1 MAVKAPPLDLRAF
14 LLRGHSI
21 RLFRAAL
28 RSARRAPPN
37 SRGDLEQTIRSEM
50 ERNRYEKN
58 QQTIRFLISDGLQRL
73 KQLNVMLGIQGY
85 EEA

>member
-1 MAVKAPPLDLRAF
+1 MSFKMVGVVPSFWIA
-14 LLRGHSI
+14 
-21 RLFRAAL
+21 
-28 RSARRAPPN
+28 
-37 SRGDLEQTIRSEM
+37 GDLEQTIRSEM

>member
-1 MAVKAPPLDLRAF
+1 MSFKMVAVVPLF
-14 LLRGHSI
+14 W
-21 RLFRAAL
+21 
-28 RSARRAPPN
+28 SA
-37 SRGDLEQTIRSEM
+37 GDLEQTIRCEM

>member
-1 MAVKAPPLDLRAF
+1 MSFKMVDVVPLFWIA
-14 LLRGHSI
+14 
-21 RLFRAAL
+21 
-28 RSARRAPPN
+28 
-37 SRGDLEQTIRSEM
+37 GDLEQTIRSEM

>member
-1 MAVKAPPLDLRAF
+1 MSFKMVDVV
-14 LLRGHSI
+14 
-21 RLFRAAL
+21 RLFWIA
-28 RSARRAPPN
+28 
-37 SRGDLEQTIRSEM
+37 GDLEQTIRSEM

>member
-1 MAVKAPPLDLRAF
+1 MSFKMVDVVPLFWTA
-14 LLRGHSI
+14 
-21 RLFRAAL
+21 
-28 RSARRAPPN
+28 
-37 SRGDLEQTIRSEM
+37 GDLEQTIRSEM

>member
-1 MAVKAPPLDLRAF
+1 MAMSFKMVDVVPLFWIA
-14 LLRGHSI
+14 
-21 RLFRAAL
+21 
-28 RSARRAPPN
+28 
-37 SRGDLEQTIRSEM
+37 GDLEQTIRSEM

>member
-1 MAVKAPPLDLRAF
+1 MAMSFKMVDVV
-14 LLRGHSI
+14 
-21 RLFRAAL
+21 RLFWIA
-28 RSARRAPPN
+28 
-37 SRGDLEQTIRSEM
+37 GDLEQTIRSEM